1 MLLRY
6 TVSALA
12 LAATLAFNG
21 ATTPLRASPH
31 DAPAKRTTL
40 TTTTTEVGAGSP
52 AITCLSCVAA
62 GVVTLASGGWLTV
75 WTTYMIGGTAAVAG
89 GGAVVTCTAACI
101 AYLAED

>member
-31 DAPAKRTTL
+31 DAPATRTTI
-40 TTTTTEVGAGSP
+40 TTTTEVGAGSP